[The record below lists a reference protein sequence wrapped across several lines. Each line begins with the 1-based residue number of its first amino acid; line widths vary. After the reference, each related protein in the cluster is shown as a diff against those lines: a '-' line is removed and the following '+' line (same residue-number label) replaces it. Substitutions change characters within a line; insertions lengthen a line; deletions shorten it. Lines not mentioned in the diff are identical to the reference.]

1 MRVASVRASAGRAAD
16 SGGRAR
22 EFHVAPMRDYT
33 DRHHRRFTRLLS
45 REAVLWSEMEKPGA
59 ILKAADA
66 SSVRKL
72 DRLLQRGSDEGYE
85 VFQIGGSDPVTVA
98 AATSLVLPYGY
109 DELNLNC
116 GCPAITSGGGD
127 YGASL
132 MRRGGDDA
140 ARVIEAMVREA
151 QKCDPRSAPKISVKC
166 RVGIAET
173 VGDVLPKH
181 ASKEEVRER
190 LAKPLDAFV
199 AKCADAGAASVVVHC
214 RQAVMTGLSPSKNRG
229 IPPLRPELVFELC
242 STRSTRHPNEL
253 EFILNGG
260 VSSFADAANVFS
272 SCPTLKG
279 AQAGRWPLLRPFDVL
294 HVDAFL
300 TRVFDDAKGDD
311 ACALR
316 EEDPPT
322 ARVRH
327 DGTAKERFRFA
338 FDRRAAARAVAAAE
352 TYAFRNR
359 SFTAGPSSRKENG
372 AGAAARPLALAL
384 ADLDDRLEAASLI
397 GTRIDG
403 ESPSVSSENAE
414 WTRQLDDPDALA
426 SALDG
431 LLSVCGDLLEV
442 DGGAN
447 RAKRTRKA
455 LAKAVGKKVG
465 GKQRGTRAEAAE
477 AAGGVA
483 SGRLGR
489 CRGR

>member
-66 SSVRKL
+66 SSLRKL

-151 QKCDPRSAPKISVKC
+151 QKCDPRNAPKISVKC

-272 SCPTLKG
+272 SCPTLNG
-279 AQAGRWPLLRPFDVL
+279 AQAGRWPLLRPFDML

-300 TRVFDDAKGDD
+300 MRVFDDAEGDD
-311 ACALR
+311 ASLR
-316 EEDPPT
+316 EEDFT
-322 ARVRH
+322 EARVD

-359 SFTAGPSSRKENG
+359 SFTAAESRKENG

-397 GTRIDG
+397 GIDG
-403 ESPSVSSENAE
+403 ESPSVSSENSE
-414 WTRQLDDPDALA
+414 WTRQREDDPDALA

-455 LAKAVGKKVG
+455 LAKAVGKKVR

-483 SGRLGR
+483 SGRLWKV
-489 CRGR
+489 

>member
-66 SSVRKL
+66 SSIRKL

-272 SCPTLKG
+272 SCPTLNG
-279 AQAGRWPLLRPFDVL
+279 AQAGRWPLLRPFDML

-311 ACALR
+311 ASLR
-316 EEDPPT
+316 EEDLPK
-322 ARVRH
+322 ARVD

-352 TYAFRNR
+352 TYAFRYR
-359 SFTAGPSSRKENG
+359 SFTAAASRKENG

-397 GTRIDG
+397 GIDG
-403 ESPSVSSENAE
+403 ESPSVSSENSE

-431 LLSVCGDLLEV
+431 LLSACGDLLEV

-465 GKQRGTRAEAAE
+465 GKQRGTRAEAAAAE
-477 AAGGVA
+477 AARVA
-483 SGRLGR
+483 S
-489 CRGR
+489 

>member
-1 MRVASVRASAGRAAD
+1 
-16 SGGRAR
+16 
-22 EFHVAPMRDYT
+22 MRDYT

-140 ARVIEAMVREA
+140 ARVVEAMVREA
-151 QKCDPRSAPKISVKC
+151 QKCDPRNAPKISVKC

-279 AQAGRWPLLRPFDVL
+279 AQAGRWPLLRPFDML

-311 ACALR
+311 ASLR
-316 EEDPPT
+316 EEDLPT
-322 ARVRH
+322 RRVSTTGPRKELLSLRLRPASRGARGGGGGDVRVSEPVVY
-327 DGTAKERFRFA
+327 GGSVVAKRK
-338 FDRRAAARAVAAAE
+338 RRGRGGAAARARARGPRRPTRGGFADRY
-352 TYAFRNR
+352 TY
-359 SFTAGPSSRKENG
+359 
-372 AGAAARPLALAL
+372 
-384 ADLDDRLEAASLI
+384 
-397 GTRIDG
+397 
-403 ESPSVSSENAE
+403 
-414 WTRQLDDPDALA
+414 
-426 SALDG
+426 
-431 LLSVCGDLLEV
+431 
-442 DGGAN
+442 
-447 RAKRTRKA
+447 
-455 LAKAVGKKVG
+455 
-465 GKQRGTRAEAAE
+465 
-477 AAGGVA
+477 
-483 SGRLGR
+483 
-489 CRGR
+489 

>member
-16 SGGRAR
+16 SGGRVR

-33 DRHHRRFTRLLS
+33 DRHHRRFMRLLS

-66 SSVRKL
+66 SSLRKL

-98 AATSLVLPYGY
+98 AATRLVLPYGY

-140 ARVIEAMVREA
+140 ARVIEAMVHEA
-151 QKCDPRSAPKISVKC
+151 QKRDPKNTPKISVKC

-229 IPPLRPELVFELC
+229 MPPLRPELVFELC
-242 STRSTRHPNEL
+242 STRSTSQNEL
-253 EFILNGG
+253 EFVLNGG

-272 SCPTLKG
+272 ACPTLKG

-300 TRVFDDAKGDD
+300 MRVLTQDAS
-311 ACALR
+311 LR
-316 EEDPPT
+316 EEDLPT
-322 ARVRH
+322 ARV
-327 DGTAKERFRFA
+327 DAETTAKERFRFA

-352 TYAFRNR
+352 TYAFRDQ
-359 SFTAGPSSRKENG
+359 SFTAAESRKNENG

-397 GTRIDG
+397 GVDG
-403 ESPSVSSENAE
+403 ESPSVSSGNTE

-455 LAKAVGKKVG
+455 LAKAVGKKVR

-483 SGRLGR
+483 SGRLWKV
-489 CRGR
+489 

>member
-66 SSVRKL
+66 SSLRKL

-151 QKCDPRSAPKISVKC
+151 QKCDPRNAPKISVKC

-242 STRSTRHPNEL
+242 SNTRSTRSTPNEL
-253 EFILNGG
+253 EFVLNGG

-272 SCPTLKG
+272 ACPTLKG
-279 AQAGRWPLLRPFDVL
+279 AQAGRWPLLRPFDML

-300 TRVFDDAKGDD
+300 MRVLDDDASLDD
-311 ACALR
+311 ASLR
-316 EEDPPT
+316 EEDLRRRS
-322 ARVRH
+322 ARVD
-327 DGTAKERFRFA
+327 DGTKKKERFRFA

-359 SFTAGPSSRKENG
+359 SFTAAESRKENG

-397 GTRIDG
+397 GIDG
-403 ESPSVSSENAE
+403 ESPSVSSENSE
-414 WTRQLDDPDALA
+414 WTRQREDDPDALA

-455 LAKAVGKKVG
+455 LAKAVGKKVR

-483 SGRLGR
+483 SGRLWKV
-489 CRGR
+489 

>member
-66 SSVRKL
+66 SSIRKL
-72 DRLLQRGSDEGYE
+72 DRLLQRGSDEGDE

-151 QKCDPRSAPKISVKC
+151 QKCDPRNAPKISVKC

-311 ACALR
+311 ASLR
-316 EEDPPT
+316 EEDLPK
-322 ARVRH
+322 ARVD

-352 TYAFRNR
+352 TYAFRYR
-359 SFTAGPSSRKENG
+359 SFTAAASRKENG

-384 ADLDDRLEAASLI
+384 ADLDDRLEASRASDHRERE
-397 GTRIDG
+397 GR
-403 ESPSVSSENAE
+403 
-414 WTRQLDDPDALA
+414 DDPDALA
-426 SALDG
+426 GALDG
-431 LLSVCGDLLEV
+431 VLGVCGDLLGV
-442 DGGAN
+442 DGGTD

-477 AAGGVA
+477 AAGRVA
-483 SGRLGR
+483 SGRCG
-489 CRGR
+489 GVG